1 LIRFQNLEI
10 MGGNMVKC
18 GLPSILVAMFE
29 WIKTDSPWEYLLFAL
44 LVLVVAFIVSKIL
57 KFIMGRFIKAAAQ
70 KLKVDPTRFKFF
82 KNTIDFVIY
91 LIAIIVI
98 FRYIPSLRTY
108 GNTLLTGAGVLAAI
122 VGFASQSAFSN
133 IISGIFLVISRPFG
147 VGDRVQ
153 IGQLYSGDVEDI
165 TLRHTV
171 IRNFE
176 NRLIIIPNSVINNET
191 IVNSTLT
198 HELVCIFIEVV
209 ISFNSD
215 PDKAMKIME
224 EEAMRHPHCRDN
236 RTIAE
241 KENGDPQVVVRL
253 INLAES
259 GQQLRAYVWAND
271 PTSGFILKCDL
282 LKSIKQHF
290 DKSNI
295 EIPYRTVYMKEFPA
309 PTV

>member
-1 LIRFQNLEI
+1 MI
-10 MGGNMVKC
+10 
-18 GLPSILVAMFE
+18 E
-29 WIKTDSPWEYLLFAL
+29 WIKSDSPLEYVLFAI
-44 LVLVVAFIVSKIL
+44 LVIVVAFIVSKIL
-57 KFIMGRFIKAAAQ
+57 KFVIGRFVKAAAQ

-91 LIAIIVI
+91 FIAIVVI

-133 IISGIFLVISRPFG
+133 IISGVFLVIFRPFG

-153 IGQLYSGDVEDI
+153 IGQLYTGDVEDI

-198 HELVCIFIEVV
+198 NELVCIFIEIV
-209 ISFNSD
+209 ISFTSD
-215 PDKAMKIME
+215 TDKAMKIIE
-224 EEAMRHPHCRDN
+224 DEALKHPECKDN
-236 RTIAE
+236 RSREERE
-241 KENGDPQVVVRL
+241 KGEPQVVVRL
-253 INLAES
+253 INLTES
-259 GQQLRAYVWAND
+259 GQQIRAYVWAKD
-271 PTSGFILKCDL
+271 PSAGFILKCDL
-282 LKSIKQHF
+282 LKSVKQQF
-290 DKSNI
+290 DKQNI
-295 EIPYRTVYMKEFPA
+295 EIPYRTVYMKEFPS

>member
-1 LIRFQNLEI
+1 MLDWF
-10 MGGNMVKC
+10 K
-18 GLPSILVAMFE
+18 S
-29 WIKTDSPWEYLLFAL
+29 DSPWEYVVFAI
-44 LVLVVAFIVSKIL
+44 LVLVVAFVISRIL
-57 KFIMGRFIKAAAQ
+57 KFVIGRFVKAAAQ

-82 KNTIDFVIY
+82 KNTIDFAIY
-91 LIAIIVI
+91 FIAIIVI

-133 IISGIFLVISRPFG
+133 IISGVFLVIFRPFG

-153 IGQLYSGDVEDI
+153 IGQLYTGDIEDI

-198 HELVCIFIEVV
+198 NELVCIFIEVV
-209 ISFNSD
+209 ISFTSD
-215 PDKAMKIME
+215 TDKAMKIIE
-224 EEAMRHPHCRDN
+224 EEAMNHPECKDN
-236 RTIAE
+236 RTAAE
-241 KENGDPQVVVRL
+241 KENGEPQVVVRL
-253 INLAES
+253 INLTES
-259 GQQLRAYVWAND
+259 GQQLRAYVWAKD
-271 PTSGFILKCDL
+271 PSVGFILKCDL
-282 LKSIKQHF
+282 LKSVKQKF
-290 DKSNI
+290 DKQNI
-295 EIPYRTVYMKEFPA
+295 EIPYRTVYMKEFPS

>member
-1 LIRFQNLEI
+1 
-10 MGGNMVKC
+10 MVKC
-18 GLPSILVAMFE
+18 GLPSILVAMFD
-29 WIKTDSPWEYLLFAL
+29 WMKSDSPWEYVGFAL

-57 KFIMGRFIKAAAQ
+57 KFVIGRFVKAAAK

-82 KNTIDFVIY
+82 KNTIDFIIY

-133 IISGIFLVISRPFG
+133 IISGVFLVIFKPFG

-153 IGQLYSGDVEDI
+153 IGQLYAGDVEDI

-176 NRLIIIPNSVINNET
+176 NRLIVIPNSVINNET

-198 HELVCIFIEVV
+198 HELVCIFIEVL

-215 PDKAMKIME
+215 ADKAMQVMQ
-224 EEAMRHPHCRDN
+224 EEAMKHPECKDN
-236 RTIAE
+236 RTRAE
-241 KENGDPQVVVRL
+241 KESGEPQVVVRL
-253 INLAES
+253 INLSES
-259 GQQLRAYVWAND
+259 GQQLRAYVWAKD
-271 PTSGFILKCDL
+271 PTVGFILKCDL
-282 LKSIKQHF
+282 LKSIKQQF
-290 DKSNI
+290 DKQNI
-295 EIPYRTVYMKEFPA
+295 EIPYRTVYLKEFPS